1 MRPRSPAC
9 ASGLRR
15 RAGCVLLSLAFAAA
29 GSACTYKTQDS
40 EVLPWLKRTD
50 SSTSFGGLGGSRK
63 TVYSTRVLFFF
74 WHELDAWAITVLDAD
89 TVLVRGQQGEALLRR
104 GEYTPTPAC
113 PPLPFAG
120 VQLPPQSGAAAFDC
134 ISVVDHGPGGRA
146 TSVRFRRLHAAGNAS
161 IDVAVAAAGAD
172 QVLLQPS
179 ALFYDRKAQPYFVSI
194 AARAA
199 PDFRTPDPDCA
210 LITVEDGRTRTLHP
224 PSPLKTAND
233 CSHKTAW
240 ESAAGTALLTP
251 PEVEREIYAGASL
264 MRRR

>member
-1 MRPRSPAC
+1 
-9 ASGLRR
+9 
-15 RAGCVLLSLAFAAA
+15 LLSLAFAAA

-89 TVLVRGQQGEALLRR
+89 TVLVRGQHGEALLRR
-104 GEYTPTPAC
+104 GETTP
-113 PPLPFAG
+113 
-120 VQLPPQSGAAAFDC
+120 
-134 ISVVDHGPGGRA
+134 
-146 TSVRFRRLHAAGNAS
+146 VRFRRLHAAGNAS
-161 IDVAVAAAGAD
+161 IDVVVAAAGAD

-199 PDFRTPDPDCA
+199 PDFRSPRPGLRPDHGGRRPNA
-210 LITVEDGRTRTLHP
+210 HPASAVAAEDRQRLFP
-224 PSPLKTAND
+224 Q
-233 CSHKTAW
+233 TAW

-251 PEVEREIYAGASL
+251 LDVEREIYAGTSP